1 MTPQPQGQQYMG
13 GAGAYPGY
21 QQTAPQPPNPN
32 FNPKPPTEPYPGR

>member
-1 MTPQPQGQQYMG
+1 MMPYPQGQYMG

-21 QQTAPQPPNPN
+21 QQTAQPPNPN